1 VPRSCGAGPTGLAAS
16 RGRRSGLA
24 SRPLALA
31 AHLAVDGSGL
41 ARPWAGV
48 GTYTREILAALADAR
63 PEARFTVY
71 APEGSLPAHRGISL
85 RRPPA
90 ARFVGRH
97 LQWPLQLRA
106 LRASAYF
113 GAAGVM
119 PLAKVGLPA
128 VVTANDMA
136 IYRHPEWFPGR
147 QTLSVRLIVPR
158 SMRRADAVVAVSRH
172 TAADVGDLLG
182 VPVERLH
189 VVPEGV
195 GPQYRPLPREELAA
209 VGRRYDLPERFVL
222 FVSTIEP
229 RKNLETLLDAWSILR
244 GRPPLVVAGGWGW
257 RYEEVQRRL
266 DRAPEG
272 VRLLGSVRPA
282 ELPALYNL
290 ATCLAH
296 PAWYEGFGLTPLEA
310 MACGTPV
317 VASSASSLPEVVGD
331 AGLLV
336 PPGDPDGWRDA
347 LERLLDD
354 AALRG
359 RLKDHGLRRASEFT
373 WQKAAAATWQVL
385 DKVLQ
390 NSVSHGEEG

>member
-1 VPRSCGAGPTGLAAS
+1 
-16 RGRRSGLA
+16 
-24 SRPLALA
+24 
-31 AHLAVDGSGL
+31 
-41 ARPWAGV
+41 
-48 GTYTREILAALADAR
+48 
-63 PEARFTVY
+63 
-71 APEGSLPAHRGISL
+71 
-85 RRPPA
+85 
-90 ARFVGRH
+90 
-97 LQWPLQLRA
+97 
-106 LRASAYF
+106 
-113 GAAGVM
+113 M

-128 VVTANDMA
+128 VLTAHDMA

-147 QTLSVRLIVPR
+147 QALSVRLIVPR
-158 SMRRADAVVAVSRH
+158 SMRRADAVIAVSRH
-172 TAADVGDLLG
+172 TAADVGELFG

-229 RKNLETLLDAWSILR
+229 RKNLETLLDAWSRLR
-244 GRPPLVVAGGWGW
+244 ERPPLVVAGGWGW

-266 DRAPEG
+266 DQAPDG
-272 VRLLGSVRPA
+272 VRLLGPVRPA

-317 VASSASSLPEVVGD
+317 VASTASSLPEVVGD

-336 PPGDPDGWRDA
+336 PPDDPEGWRDA

-354 AALRG
+354 AALRA
-359 RLKDHGLRRASEFT
+359 RLRDQGLRRAAEFT
-373 WQKAAAATWQVL
+373 WQKAAAATWEVL
-385 DKVLQ
+385 DKVLEH
-390 NSVSHGEEG
+390 SLPPVGEG